1 MVWLTGLIIGV
12 LMGLTGAGGGILA
25 VPALI
30 FILDFPITKASPL
43 ALIAVSTAAVIG
55 ACIGLKRKETRYR
68 AALLMAV
75 SGMPFTWPGIW
86 AAAHV
91 SHTFLVFIF
100 SFCILLVAY
109 RFLVPGNKSNRR
121 VLCEQSSETGR
132 LVWHW
137 YSVLAVAAV
146 GALSGFATG
155 LLGVGGGFIIVPAL
169 KRLTRLSMASVT
181 ATSLCV
187 ISLTGG
193 TAVLAVWQNGM
204 LVFDTTAGAFLA
216 AVCTGLLAGRWGG
229 AAITRQQRITYI
241 RRSSGDCCIQYV
253 DINNKVTAQPE
264 LCNIITSTTLQRN
277 LNSRPNR

>member
-1 MVWLTGLIIGV
+1 M
-12 LMGLTGAGGGILA
+12 
-25 VPALI
+25 PALM
-30 FILDFPITKASPL
+30 FILDLPITKASPL

-100 SFCILLVAY
+100 SFCMLLVAY
-109 RFLVPGNKSNRR
+109 RFLVPGKKSNRQ

-146 GALSGFATG
+146 GSLSGFATG

-193 TAVLAVWQNGM
+193 TAVLAAWQNGM
-204 LVFDTTAGAFLA
+204 LVFF
-216 AVCTGLLAGRWGG
+216 TGRPVGG
-229 AAITRQQRITYI
+229 ATITKQQRITYI
-241 RRSSGDCCIQYV
+241 RRSSGDCCIEYV

-264 LCNIITSTTLQRN
+264 LCNIITSTALQGN
-277 LNSRPNR
+277 LNFRPNK

>member
-25 VPALI
+25 VPALM
-30 FILDFPITKASPL
+30 FILDLPITKASPL

-100 SFCILLVAY
+100 SFCMLLVAY
-109 RFLVPGNKSNRR
+109 RFLVPGKKSNRR

-146 GALSGFATG
+146 GVLSGFATG

-193 TAVLAVWQNGM
+193 TAVLAARQNGM

-216 AVCTGLLAGRWGG
+216 AVCLGLLAGRWGV
-229 AAITRQQRITYI
+229 QRLPGNSVSHIFGGLLVI
-241 RRSSGDCCIQYV
+241 VALSMLI
-253 DINNKVTAQPE
+253 
-264 LCNIITSTTLQRN
+264 STMR
-277 LNSRPNR
+277 